1 MEAVRHVRHR
11 TSDRWGAMNSR
22 RTVRMSLAAI
32 ALALAAPGVGTAS
45 EPPLQKCDRLAAS
58 PGDGFGRGVPFG
70 ELDGERAVAACESAR
85 EAYPTSLRIMAHF
98 GRALLKVGAVQEGA
112 RRAQARR
119 RRRTCLGAEHARRHL
134 LFRARRRS
142 RLRPPRAGLF
152 VKAAAQ
158 NNAVAE
164 NNLGVMNTY
173 GHGLKPDMRRAV
185 GWYRKAA
192 ERGHPDAQANLGNMY
207 EAGQGVPPDMV
218 EAAKWYRVSAEQG
231 NPKGEVNMARMY
243 DTGTG
248 VEADGGRAYF
258 WYVLAAGHSKGEI
271 LQVATEGL
279 TRFRKQFDA
288 ATLKRLDAE
297 IRRWKPR

>member
-1 MEAVRHVRHR
+1 M
-11 TSDRWGAMNSR
+11 
-22 RTVRMSLAAI
+22 
-32 ALALAAPGVGTAS
+32 
-45 EPPLQKCDRLAAS
+45 
-58 PGDGFGRGVPFG
+58 
-70 ELDGERAVAACESAR
+70 
-85 EAYPTSLRIMAHF
+85 
-98 GRALLKVGAVQEGA
+98 
-112 RRAQARR
+112 
-119 RRRTCLGAEHARRHL
+119 
-134 LFRARRRS
+134 
-142 RLRPPRAGLF
+142 
-152 VKAAAQ
+152 KAAAQ

-164 NNLGVMNTY
+164 NNLGVMYTY

-218 EAAKWYRVSAEQG
+218 EAANWYRASAEQG
-231 NPKGEVNMARMY
+231 NPKGEVKMARMY

-258 WYVLAAGHSKGEI
+258 WYVLAAGYSKGEI

-297 IRRWKPR
+297 ISRWKPR